1 MINRHL
7 ILTSTLLVSG
17 LLGMQPLHAAEL
29 KITQLEDIDLG
40 EVAPTVSRIQQR
52 TRFCV
57 SSDPAAPFQLTAL
70 GIGTAGA
77 FVLTSGGGFAPEIE
91 YDVYASG
98 RGASRG
104 RALVPGVARSGFMAR
119 PPRANGD
126 CRPPFTMMTI
136 VIDPSSVQS
145 APGGQYRGTLQLTV
159 GPE

>member
-1 MINRHL
+1 MINRQL
-7 ILTSTLLVSG
+7 ILTLAMLVSG
-17 LLGMQPLHAAEL
+17 LLGMQPLLAAEL
-29 KITQLEDIDLG
+29 TITQLEDVDLG

-57 SSDPAAPFQLTAL
+57 SSDPAGPFQLTAI

-77 FVLTSGGGFAPEIE
+77 FVLTSGAGVGSEIE
-91 YDVYASG
+91 YQVYASG
-98 RGASRG
+98 RGASLG

-119 PPRANGD
+119 PPRADGD

-136 VIDPSSVQS
+136 MIDPSSVQG
-145 APGGQYRGTLQLTV
+145 APGGQYWGTLQLTV